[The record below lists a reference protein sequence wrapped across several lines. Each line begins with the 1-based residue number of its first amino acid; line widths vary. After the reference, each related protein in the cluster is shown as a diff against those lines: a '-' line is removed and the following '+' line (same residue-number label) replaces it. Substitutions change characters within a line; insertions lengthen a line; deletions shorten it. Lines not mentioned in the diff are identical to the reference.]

1 MAHIE
6 ILHLSDLHWHPKNPT
21 DPQIVIDAL
30 IRDLEGQISRG
41 EIAPDLLI
49 FSGDLVLSGETQGD
63 FEPAYA
69 RLITPALSAVGL
81 TPDQLLITPGNHDV
95 ARAIVRD
102 TPFIEQGM
110 KGALKSV
117 DSVNAFVD
125 KLNGGDFNSLLGIQ
139 RMENYYSFVK
149 SKIAFDS
156 SSTEIMKTKT
166 FDIRGMSVG
175 AACFDTAWRATGE
188 ADDVD
193 RGNLLLGE
201 RNVDNAIA
209 ALANADISIAV
220 LHHPLDWLAD
230 FDEIAVSS
238 RISANFDI
246 MLCGHTH
253 RPVPQTRTTAQ
264 GTAILSQTGSVY
276 AGRRWFNGFQTVRL
290 SLDDASCEFIVRSY
304 YDTPRREFDAATNV
318 MANGRVT
325 FPFEP
330 QKKSSDNA
338 LVEAFL
344 RDARAGI
351 RQSASEHLNMLGIDL
366 ISSSDVKE
374 AFVVPP
380 LTSKSVVDE
389 EAEDD
394 DSELVE
400 AQRDDITIEELLRS
414 SESYLIIG
422 GRESGKTSI
431 LHYMAVLC
439 AEGVSDVPRIPVV
452 MNASTIRAGDYELK
466 RAITS
471 YFGLTPKKSD
481 LDILLK
487 AGQFLFLVD
496 NYVEDHKSADV
507 ISKHIK
513 DHSVSRWILI
523 TKPRD
528 GSVTGDIK
536 APETD
541 PKMITVR
548 LGSLP
553 RRSIRTLSKRW
564 SEAIGSGEEEV
575 FEAVMKQLK
584 KDGLPRTGYMVTLIL
599 WAMKQEKE
607 LDRVNEAMLLSNVID
622 HLLGKADFTQSVRGR
637 LDPRAKELTLEY
649 FAVHLAG
656 EGSYI
661 SVDAAVAYLAELF
674 RNRRLPFVAV
684 DVLNEAVKCGILDR
698 TDNTITFKYSSFQE
712 YFFALR
718 MKSDGNLFKE
728 VIYNQTYLLRSREI
742 EMLSGLRRENTDIIE
757 TVHSDMHLREPLEFR
772 NLTKD
777 AIEGV
782 VDASLGLEVSK
793 RQLGELR
800 RKRLSADQ
808 VDDILDVADR
818 RATADRAKAN
828 EREDAGG
835 SEDSAKATAIADD
848 NIPDVMGIA
857 EYLQAADLLARVV
870 RNSDF
875 SDFEV
880 KAPAVLTVLH
890 TGSKVCA
897 LMRGE
902 VSKIMSEPF
911 HKDGV
916 LPLDEQEKRVLLY
929 FITKVIASTVS
940 QHVIDILAAPNIAPM
955 MDEIIENPELLVV
968 ERVFAAFLLQSV
980 RSPKWEER
988 WSELLREKGVSGFV
1002 VEMVISRMRAIV
1014 DTQFLDDKE
1023 HRKLHTV
1030 IDTAEEVLGWTNE
1043 QKGDVITDL
1052 RKVRTQA
1059 DMRDLI

>member
-1 MAHIE
+1 MSHIE
-6 ILHLSDLHWHPKNPT
+6 ILHLSDLHWHPKNPA
-21 DPQIVIDAL
+21 DSQIVIDAL
-30 IRDLEGQISRG
+30 IRDLKQQISRD

-49 FSGDLVLSGETQGD
+49 FSGDLVLSGESQGD

-69 RLITPALSAVGL
+69 RLITPALEAVGL
-81 TPDQLLITPGNHDV
+81 GSDRLLITPGNHDV

-117 DSVNAFVD
+117 DAVNAFVD
-125 KLNGGDFNSLLGIQ
+125 KLNSGDFNSLLGVE
-139 RMENYYSFVK
+139 RMENYYSFV
-149 SKIAFDS
+149 SKVIDFDS
-156 SSTEIMKTKT
+156 SSTPLMKTKT
-166 FDIRGMSVG
+166 FDIRGISIG

-193 RGNLLLGE
+193 RGYLLLGE

-209 ALANADISIAV
+209 ALANTDMSIAV

-238 RISANFDI
+238 RISANFDV

-276 AGRRWFNGFQTVRL
+276 AGRRWFNGFQSIKL
-290 SLDDASCEFIVRSY
+290 SLDNNTCEFVVRSY
-304 YDTPRREFDAATNV
+304 YDTPRREFDAATNI
-318 MANGRVT
+318 MPLGRVT
-325 FPFEP
+325 FPYEP
-330 QKKSSDNA
+330 QKKSSDNV

-344 RDARAGI
+344 REARTGI

-380 LTSKSVVDE
+380 LTSKSVVEEKDE
-389 EAEDD
+389 EDTGEY
-394 DSELVE
+394 VE

-414 SESYLIIG
+414 SNSYLIIG

-452 MNASTIRAGDYELK
+452 LNAATIKAGDYELK

-471 YFGLTPKKSD
+471 YFGVTPRKCD
-481 LDILLK
+481 LDALLK
-487 AGQFLFLVD
+487 AGQFLFMVD
-496 NYVEDHKSADV
+496 NYVEDHKSSEI
-507 ISKHIK
+507 ISGHIRGRPA
-513 DHSVSRWILI
+513 SRWVLI

-536 APETD
+536 VPDSA

-553 RRSIRTLSKRW
+553 RRSIRALSKRW
-564 SEAIGSGEEEV
+564 SSAIGSDEDQI

-607 LDRVNEAMLLSNVID
+607 LDRLNEAMLLSNVID

-649 FAVHLAG
+649 FAVYLAG
-656 EGSYI
+656 EGGYI
-661 SVDAAVAYLAELF
+661 SVDGAVAYLAELF
-674 RNRRLPFVAV
+674 LKRRLPFVAV

-718 MKSDGNLFKE
+718 MKSDGKLFQE
-728 VIYNQTYLLRSREI
+728 VIYNKKYLARSREI

-757 TVHSDMHLREPLEFR
+757 TVHADMHSREPLEFR
-772 NLTKD
+772 NLTKE

-782 VDASLGLEVSK
+782 VDASLGLDVSK

-808 VDDILDVADR
+808 VDDILDIADR
-818 RATADRAKAN
+818 RATADRSKRDN
-828 EREDAGG
+828 E
-835 SEDSAKATAIADD
+835 SEAASPEEAAKATSTDTS
-848 NIPDVMGIA
+848 NVPDVMGIA
-857 EYLQAADLLARVV
+857 DYLQAADLLARVV

-897 LMRGE
+897 LIRGE

-911 HKDGV
+911 DKDGV
-916 LPLDEQEKRVLLY
+916 LPLTEQERRVLLY
-929 FITKVIASTVS
+929 FITKVIASNIS

-955 MDEIIENPELLVV
+955 MDEIIEGPELLVV

-980 RSPKWEER
+980 RSSGWEER

-1002 VEMVISRMRAIV
+1002 VEMVIGRMRAIV

-1043 QKGDVITDL
+1043 QKGEVITDL

-1059 DMRDLI
+1059 DMRDSI